1 MLDGGEG
8 AVGGAGGEE
17 QGAAGGAQ
25 GGEAEVAREVGQEEA
40 LLNWFTLIAHCTFCQ
55 QGRLT
60 SRIEQIV
67 HPK

>member
-25 GGEAEVAREVGQEEA
+25 GGEAEVAREVG
-40 LLNWFTLIAHCTFCQ
+40 
-55 QGRLT
+55 GR
-60 SRIEQIV
+60 Q
-67 HPK
+67 